1 MDTEIQ
7 EEGADGGHRDSCAR
21 PDPADC
27 DGARDNDIVGQGGM
41 RSHSRLGRVSAPY
54 RCEHDCAMV
63 EGDIVSCTPSG
74 VSASAEEVL
83 GKAFLGTGLSGG
95 DDGDAD
101 R

>member
-27 DGARDNDIVGQGGM
+27 DGARDNDIVGQSGM
-41 RSHSRLGRVSAPY
+41 RSHSRLGRVSPACRY
-54 RCEHDCAMV
+54 QHNRAV
-63 EGDIVSCTPSG
+63 AEGDIVSCTPSG
-74 VSASAEEVL
+74 VPASAEEVL
-83 GKAFLGTGLSGG
+83 GEAFLGTALSGG